1 MSQALSLRIPADDEG
16 LPAKPARTSTPVL
29 LRRLSILVAVAA
41 GMLAL
46 VGTAAVVLTRNTV
59 DSVGHRTVPA
69 IIDSQKIHQ
78 ALADAD
84 RSAAND
90 FLSGG
95 VEVGGPRQQ
104 YQRDIGLVTSELEQ
118 AAEHNSVGSEGSAVL
133 QRVSAKVTE
142 YTGLV
147 ETARAYNR
155 VGYPVGATYLRTAS
169 RLMHDPKTGILVD
182 VDALD
187 RLNNQNLGREN
198 GQMWAAAGALAGFYL
213 VALGML
219 AMLMYTQG
227 FLRERFRRRR
237 NPRVIAAT
245 VLLVLLA
252 GGLAVQAA
260 VTYVNVEQAQLHA
273 FGRLH
278 GLWQARSLALD
289 ANGNESLSLI
299 SRGAGTAFDEAFKA
313 ETKQL
318 VDKPLTDAMIEAAAS
333 GNVGFKGLLADE
345 LRGASFPGE
354 RDAAVKA
361 LRAFQQFLQIDQV
374 VRNKSATDRE
384 GAVTLALGSG
394 PGQLGAAFA
403 DMDTWLGEAI
413 GIVQEHY
420 DAAIAT
426 AGPSLAL
433 DAGVPL
439 TAAVIA
445 VLVFWGLSQRR
456 AEYRA

>member
-1 MSQALSLRIPADDEG
+1 MSQAVSLRMPADEEG
-16 LPAKPARTSTPVL
+16 LRAKPRASTPVL

-41 GMLAL
+41 AVLAV
-46 VGTAAVVLTRNTV
+46 VGTGAVALTRNTV

-69 IIDSQKIHQ
+69 IIDSQKIHE

-104 YQRDIGLVTSELEQ
+104 YQRDIGTVTRELEQ
-118 AAEHNSVGSEGSAVL
+118 AAEHNSVGSQGSSVL
-133 QRVSAKVTE
+133 QRVNAKVTE

-182 VDALD
+182 IDTLD
-187 RLNNQNLGREN
+187 RLNNQDLGREN
-198 GQMWAAAGALAGFYL
+198 AQMWAAAGALVGFYL
-213 VALGML
+213 VALSML
-219 AMLMYTQG
+219 GVLVYTQG

-237 NPRVIAAT
+237 NPRVLAAT
-245 VLLVLLA
+245 ALLVVLA
-252 GGLAVQAA
+252 GGLGVQAA
-260 VTYVNVEQAQLHA
+260 LTYVNLEQAQLQA

-278 GLWQARSLALD
+278 VLWQARSLAVD

-299 SRGAGTAFDEAFKA
+299 SRGGGAAFDDAFKA
-313 ETKQL
+313 EAKQL
-318 VDKPLTDAMIEAAAS
+318 VDRPLTDALIEAAAQ
-333 GNVGFKGLLADE
+333 GDIRFKGLLADE
-345 LRGASFPGE
+345 IRGATFPGE

-361 LRAFQQFLQIDQV
+361 LRAYQQFLQIDQV
-374 VRNKSATDRE
+374 VRDKSTTDRE

-394 PGQLGAAFA
+394 PGQLGAAFV
-403 DMDTWLGEAI
+403 DMDAWLAEAI
-413 GIVQEHY
+413 RIVRDRY
-420 DAAIAT
+420 DVAIAT
-426 AGPSLAL
+426 ASPNLAL

-439 TAAVIA
+439 CAVLIAA
-445 VLVFWGLSQRR
+445 LVFWGLSPRR

>member
-1 MSQALSLRIPADDEG
+1 MSQAVALRMPADEEG
-16 LPAKPARTSTPVL
+16 LRARPGTSTPIL

-46 VGTAAVVLTRNTV
+46 VGTAAVALTRNTV

-69 IIDSQKIHQ
+69 IIDSQKIHE

-95 VEVGGPRQQ
+95 VEVGGPRLQ
-104 YQRDIGLVTSELEQ
+104 YQRDIRTVTSQLEQ
-118 AAEHNSVGSEGSAVL
+118 AAEHNSVGSQGSSVL

-182 VDALD
+182 IDTLD
-187 RLNNQNLGREN
+187 RLNNQDLGREN
-198 GQMWAAAGALAGFYL
+198 AQMWGAAGALAGFYL
-213 VALGML
+213 VALGL
-219 AMLMYTQG
+219 LGVLVYTHG

-237 NPRVIAAT
+237 NPRVLAAT
-245 VLLVLLA
+245 ALLLVLA
-252 GGLAVQAA
+252 GGLGVQTAF
-260 VTYVNVEQAQLHA
+260 TYVNLEQAQLQA

-278 GLWQARSLALD
+278 VLWQARSLAVD

-299 SRGAGTAFDEAFKA
+299 SRGGGAAFDDAFKA
-313 ETKQL
+313 EAKQL
-318 VDKPLTDAMIEAAAS
+318 VDRPLTDALIEAAAQ
-333 GNVGFKGLLADE
+333 GDVRFNGLLADE
-345 LRGASFPGE
+345 IRGATFPGE

-361 LRAFQQFLQIDQV
+361 LRAYQQFLQIDQV
-374 VRNKSATDRE
+374 VRDKSTTDRE

-403 DMDTWLGEAI
+403 DMDAWLAEAI
-413 GIVQEHY
+413 RIVRDRY
-420 DAAIAT
+420 DVAIAT
-426 AGPSLAL
+426 ASPSLAL

-439 TAAVIA
+439 CAVLIA
-445 VLVFWGLSQRR
+445 VLVFWGLSPRR

>member
-1 MSQALSLRIPADDEG
+1 MTQALSLRMPADEEALG
-16 LPAKPARTSTPVL
+16 ARPRTSTPVL

-41 GMLAL
+41 GMLTL

-69 IIDSQKIHQ
+69 IIDSQKIHE

-104 YQRDIGLVTSELEQ
+104 YQSDISTVTSELEQ
-118 AAEHNSVGSEGSAVL
+118 AAEHNSVGSQGSSVL

-142 YTGLV
+142 YTGMV

-182 VDALD
+182 IDALD
-187 RLNNQNLGREN
+187 RLNNQDLGREN
-198 GQMWAAAGALAGFYL
+198 ARMWVAAGALAGFYL
-213 VALGML
+213 VALGLL
-219 AMLMYTQG
+219 ALLVYTQG
-227 FLRERFRRRR
+227 FLRARFRRRR
-237 NPRVIAAT
+237 NPRVLAAT
-245 VLLVLLA
+245 ALLVLLA
-252 GGLAVQAA
+252 GGLGAQAA
-260 VTYVNVEQAQLHA
+260 VTYINLEQAQLQA

-278 GLWQARSLALD
+278 VLWQARSLAVD

-299 SRGAGTAFDEAFKA
+299 SRGAGAAFDDAFKA
-313 ETKQL
+313 EAKQL
-318 VDKPLTDAMIEAAAS
+318 VDRPLNDALIESAAQ
-333 GNVGFKGLLADE
+333 GDVRFNGLLADE
-345 LRGASFPGE
+345 IRGATFPGE

-361 LRAFQQFLQIDQV
+361 LRAYQQFRQIDQV
-374 VRNKSATDRE
+374 VRDKSAIDRE

-403 DMDTWLGEAI
+403 DMDTWLAEAI
-413 GIVQEHY
+413 RIVRDRY

-426 AGPSLAL
+426 ASPSPAL

-439 TAAVIA
+439 CAVMIA
-445 VLVFWGLSQRR
+445 VLVFWGLSPRR

>member
-1 MSQALSLRIPADDEG
+1 MTQALTLRMPADEEALG
-16 LPAKPARTSTPVL
+16 ARPRTSTPVL

-41 GMLAL
+41 AMLTL

-69 IIDSQKIHQ
+69 IIDSQKIHE

-104 YQRDIGLVTSELEQ
+104 YQSDISTVTSELEQ
-118 AAEHNSVGSEGSAVL
+118 AAEHNSVGSQGSTVL

-142 YTGLV
+142 YTGMV

-182 VDALD
+182 IDALD
-187 RLNNQNLGREN
+187 RLNNQDLGREN
-198 GQMWAAAGALAGFYL
+198 AQMWVAAGALAGFYL
-213 VALGML
+213 VALGVL
-219 AMLMYTQG
+219 AMLVYTQG
-227 FLRERFRRRR
+227 FLRARFRRRR
-237 NPRVIAAT
+237 NPRVLAAT
-245 VLLVLLA
+245 ALLIVLA
-252 GGLAVQAA
+252 GGLGVQVA
-260 VTYVNVEQAQLHA
+260 VTYINLEQAQLHA

-278 GLWQARSLALD
+278 VLWQARSLAVD

-299 SRGAGTAFDEAFKA
+299 SRGAGAAFDDAFKA
-313 ETKQL
+313 EAKQL
-318 VDKPLTDAMIEAAAS
+318 VDRPLTDSLIEAAAR
-333 GNVGFKGLLADE
+333 GDVGFNGLLADE
-345 LRGASFPGE
+345 IRDATFPGE

-361 LRAFQQFLQIDQV
+361 LRAYQQFLQIDQT
-374 VRNKSATDRE
+374 VRGKSATDRE

-413 GIVQEHY
+413 QIVRDRY

-426 AGPSLAL
+426 ASPSLGL

-439 TAAVIA
+439 CAFMIA
-445 VLVFWGLSQRR
+445 VLVFWGLSARR